1 MNKPGFLILAL
12 ILCGVTSFSSV
23 KRASPQ
29 EAAPAMVILN
39 EAGLPS
45 ADSPAFPRPLLEKA
59 IPGARF
65 VSAKELG
72 SLLTEPS
79 TRLLVLPYG
88 SAFPEQSWSAIH
100 AFVDHGGDLLVLGG
114 RPFTRAA
121 YHDDSGWHLRD
132 YSVRFIR
139 QLSMD
144 QFQATPGSADMEF
157 QNNPDVTISLPRFSW
172 QRAFSPILRL
182 SAVDLYNRGGSAGS
196 IDARL
201 DPLAWGVKGGR
212 KMAAPAMEIDHLRNA
227 FDGGRWIFLTA
238 ELDSQF
244 LSNND
249 AVNLIRT
256 LAERARRGSEEFTAR
271 PTLPLYLPGEPVEVE
286 VRWHAAEKPSGPLT
300 LRISEFP
307 EGQPSQ
313 RQAQTANLAAQQVI
327 LFSSAKEKGFH
338 VVQAELLD
346 GNTVRA
352 TYRSGF
358 WIRDPEFLRSGPH
371 LTVNH
376 DFFEL
381 DGHPLAVVG
390 TTYMSSEVQRLYFDH
405 PNVFVW
411 DRDMA
416 QIQDAGLNMLRT
428 GWWTGWDKFCDENG
442 QPYERTLR
450 TLEAYLMT
458 AHKHGLPV
466 QFNFFAFLPEV
477 LGGVNPYL
485 DPHALRKQ
493 QTLVSTVVE
502 RFHDVPFLAWDLIN
516 EPSISQ
522 HLWQTRPNGDP
533 AEMAAWNQWL
543 SKRYRDRA
551 ALAAAWNVP
560 PDSIEGSISLPGEL
574 EFSSRGMYVGHNSLR
589 VYDYFLFAQETFLDW
604 VRAMREKIRGT
615 GSQQLITV
623 GQDEG
628 GVRDRLSPAFYGSAV
643 DFTTNHSWW
652 GNDSLLWDSLTAKQ
666 PGETMLI
673 QETGLQREIN
683 LDETARFTP
692 EEDASLFERKVALSF
707 VQGSGAIEWL
717 WNTNSYMTEAN
728 EAPIGALRADAT
740 EKPEATV
747 MRDFAS
753 LARSLRSHLQNPRQ
767 PSIAVVTSQAAQF
780 SVLADLQLEAQQ
792 KAVRA
797 LAYGLH
803 VTPYVI
809 AENQIAKLG
818 APQLA
823 ILPSPQSLNENTWQA
838 LLAYV
843 KAGGNLLITGAISRN
858 EHWQFR
864 DRPHDLGLRTQL
876 EPQSYRSA
884 EILLQGKTIPLSF
897 DQQKQFSLEALRF
910 GDGSTWKEIPLGQG
924 RVFWSS
930 YSAELADGLDAA
942 TSIYSYLLTTVK
954 IKPAFELQSAV
965 PPGVL
970 ISATELQDSVL
981 YILESENEEDA
992 AIDLRDSATD
1002 APLALKLPAQ
1012 HAALAL
1018 IGKKEKAVVA
1028 RYGF

>member
-1 MNKPGFLILAL
+1 MNALKRLGLVFCSATFFFFARPLA
-12 ILCGVTSFSSV
+12 
-23 KRASPQ
+23 AQ
-29 EAAPAMVILN
+29 EAAPAVVILS
-39 EAGLPS
+39 EPGLPS
-45 ADSPAFPRPLLEKA
+45 ADSPAFPQQLLQKA
-59 IPGARF
+59 LPGARF
-65 VSAKELG
+65 TSAKELD
-72 SLLTEPS
+72 SLLGES
-79 TRLLVLPYG
+79 TRLLVVPYG
-88 SAFPEQSWSAIH
+88 SAFPEEDWSVILS
-100 AFVDHGGDLLVLGG
+100 FLQHGGNLLVLGG

-144 QFQATPGSADMEF
+144 QFQATPGSAGMEF
-157 QNNPDVTISLPRFSW
+157 QNNPDVAISLPHFSW
-172 QRAFSPILRL
+172 QRAFSPIIRL

-201 DPLAWGVKGGR
+201 DPLAWGVKDSR
-212 KMAAPAMEIDHLRNA
+212 KMSAPAMEIDHLRNA
-227 FDGGRWIFLTA
+227 FDGGRWVFLSS

-244 LSNND
+244 LASND
-249 AVNLIRT
+249 AVTLIRT
-256 LAERARRGSEEFTAR
+256 LAERARHGAEEFTAR
-271 PTLPLYLPGEPVEVE
+271 PTLPLYLPGEPVEVQ
-286 VRWHAAEKPSGPLT
+286 VLWHAAEKPFSPLSV
-300 LRISEFP
+300 RIIEFP
-307 EGQPSQ
+307 EAQPSQ
-313 RQAQTANLAAQQVI
+313 REVQTASL
-327 LFSSAKEKGFH
+327 SAPQTVLLPAPKEKGFH
-338 VVQAELLD
+338 VLQTELLE
-346 GNTVRA
+346 GNNVRA
-352 TYRSGF
+352 TYHSGF
-358 WIRDPEFLRSGPH
+358 WIRDVEFLRSGPH

-405 PNVFVW
+405 PNVYVW

-416 QIQDAGLNMLRT
+416 QIRAAGLNMLRT

-450 TLEAYLMT
+450 TLEAYMMT
-458 AHKHGLPV
+458 ARKHGLPV

-493 QTLVSTVVE
+493 QTLVSTVVG

-516 EPSISQ
+516 EPSISK

-533 AEMAAWNQWL
+533 LELAAWNQWL
-543 SKRYRDRA
+543 SKRYSDRA

-560 PDSIEGSISLPGEL
+560 PDSIAGNISLPDEL
-574 EFSSRGMYVGHNSLR
+574 EFSSRGVYEGHNSLR
-589 VYDYFLFAQETFLDW
+589 VYDYFLFAQETFVDW
-604 VRAMREKIRGT
+604 ARAMREKIRGT
-615 GSQQLITV
+615 DSRQLITV

-683 LDETARFTP
+683 LDESARFTP
-692 EEDASLFERKVALSF
+692 EQEASLFERKVALSF
-707 VQGSGAIEWL
+707 VQGAGAIEWL
-717 WNTNSYMTEAN
+717 WNTNSYMTNAN
-728 EAPIGALRADAT
+728 EAPIGALRADGT
-740 EKPEATV
+740 EKPEAKV
-747 MRDFAS
+747 MRDFATFAKS
-753 LARSLRSHLQNPRQ
+753 LQSHLQNPRQ
-767 PSIAVVTSQAAQF
+767 PSVAIVTSQAAQF

-797 LAYGLH
+797 LAYHLH
-803 VTPYVI
+803 ISPYVI

-818 APQLA
+818 SPQLV
-823 ILPSPQSLNENTWQA
+823 ILPSPQSLNEPSWQA
-838 LLAYV
+838 LLSYV
-843 KAGGNLLITGAISRN
+843 KGGGNLLITGPLSRD

-864 DRPHDLGLRTQL
+864 DRPHDLGLNTQI

-884 EILLQGKTIPLSF
+884 EIRMPGKTVPLSF

-910 GDGSTWKEIPLGQG
+910 SDGAAWKEIPSGKG
-924 RVFWSS
+924 KVFWSS
-930 YSAELADGLDAA
+930 YSAELAEGFEPV
-942 TSIYSYLLTTVK
+942 TSVYAYLLAALK

-965 PPGVL
+965 PSSVL
-970 ISATELQDSVL
+970 ISSTELQDSVL
-981 YILESENEEDA
+981 YIMESENEGDA
-992 AIDLRDSATD
+992 SIDLHDSVTGAR
-1002 APLALKLPAQ
+1002 LSLKLPAQ

-1018 IGKKEKAVVA
+1018 VGKQDKTVIA

>member
-1 MNKPGFLILAL
+1 MSTPRFLAL
-12 ILCGVTSFSSV
+12 ALSLCLVSFLHV
-23 KRASPQ
+23 
-29 EAAPAMVILN
+29 APAVAQEVSPIVMLR
-39 EAGLPS
+39 ESGFPS
-45 ADSPAFPRPLLEKA
+45 ADSPAFPQPQLERA
-59 IPGARF
+59 LPGARF
-65 VSAKELG
+65 ASADQLSSALG
-72 SLLTEPS
+72 ESA

-88 SAFPEQSWSAIH
+88 SSFPEESWPAIH
-100 AFVDHGGDLLVLGG
+100 EFLQHGGNLLVFGG

-121 YHDDSGWHLRD
+121 YHNDSGWHLRE
-132 YSVRFIR
+132 YSVRFIQ
-139 QLSMD
+139 QLSVD
-144 QFQATPGSADMEF
+144 QFQTTPGSAGMEF
-157 QNNPDVTISLPRFSW
+157 ENNLDLTLSLPRFSW
-172 QRAFSPILRL
+172 QRAFSPVIRL

-201 DPLAWGVKGGR
+201 DPLAWGVKDGR

-244 LSNND
+244 LSSND
-249 AVNLIRT
+249 AVTLIRT
-256 LAERARRGSEEFTAR
+256 LAERAWHGSEEFTAR

-286 VRWHAAEKPSGPLT
+286 ILWHAAEKPSAPLT
-300 LRISEFP
+300 VRISEFP
-307 EGQPSQ
+307 EAQPTQ
-313 RQAQTANLAAQQVI
+313 REVQNANLSAPQII
-327 LFSSAKEKGFH
+327 LFPAPKEKGFH
-338 VVQAELLD
+338 VIQAELLE
-346 GNTVRA
+346 GNAVRA

-358 WIRDPEFLRSGPH
+358 WIRDHEFLRSGPR
-371 LTVNH
+371 LSVNH

-405 PNVFVW
+405 PNVYVW

-416 QIQDAGLNMLRT
+416 QIQAAGLNMLRT

-458 AHKHGLPV
+458 ARKRGLPV

-493 QTLVSTVVE
+493 QTLVSTVVG

-533 AEMAAWNQWL
+533 IELAVWNQWI
-543 SKRYRDRA
+543 SRRYADRA
-551 ALAAAWNVP
+551 ALAAAWNVL
-560 PDSIEGSISLPGEL
+560 PDSVAGTISLPGEL

-589 VYDYFLFAQETFLDW
+589 VYDYFLFAQETFVDW
-604 VRAMREKIRGT
+604 VRAMRAKIRAT
-615 GSQQLITV
+615 GSEQLITV

-628 GVRDRLSPAFYGSAV
+628 GVRDRLSPAFYAPVV

-683 LDETARFTP
+683 LDESARFTP
-692 EEDASLFERKVALSF
+692 EQEASLFGRKVALSF

-717 WNTNSYMTEAN
+717 WNTNSYMTAAN
-728 EAPIGALRADAT
+728 ESPIGALRADAT

-747 MRDFAS
+747 MRDFAAFAKS
-753 LARSLRSHLQNPRQ
+753 LHGHLQGPRQ
-767 PSIAVVTSQAAQF
+767 PSVAIVTSQAAQF

-797 LAYGLH
+797 LAYELRI
-803 VTPYVI
+803 TPYVI

-818 APQLA
+818 APQLV
-823 ILPSPQSLNENTWQA
+823 ILPSPQSLKESTWQA
-838 LLAYV
+838 LLTYAR
-843 KAGGNLLITGAISRN
+843 GGGSLLITGPVSRD

-864 DRPHDLGLRTQL
+864 DRPHDLGLTAQI
-876 EPQSYRSA
+876 EPQSYRGA
-884 EILLQGKTIPLSF
+884 EIRLPGKKVLISF
-897 DQQKQFSLEALRF
+897 DQQKQFSLEALCFR
-910 GDGSTWKEIPLGQG
+910 DAATWQEIPSGKG
-924 RVFWSS
+924 KIFWSS
-930 YSAELADGLDAA
+930 YSAELAEGLEAA
-942 TSIYSYLLTTVK
+942 ASVYNYVLAALK
-954 IKPAFELQSAV
+954 IKPAFELQSNL
-965 PPGVL
+965 PSGVL
-970 ISATELQDSVL
+970 VSATELQDSIL
-981 YILESENEEDA
+981 YILESENVDDTA
-992 AIDLRDSATD
+992 VDLRDAMTG
-1002 APLALKLPAQ
+1002 ARLTLKLPAQ
-1012 HAALAL
+1012 HAAMAL
-1018 IGKKEKAVVA
+1018 IGKKEKAIIA
-1028 RYGF
+1028 KYGF